1 MHMKNENVFKFW
13 VLNFIPR
20 VKKFLLENIHR
31 FTQFKSTIKRKE
43 FEPNLKKRTN
53 FDRNK
58 KCNIQSRQKIYYLTH
73 N

>member
-1 MHMKNENVFKFW
+1 MTLITGMHMKNENVFKFW

-43 FEPNLKKRTN
+43 FEPNLKKK
-53 FDRNK
+53 DK
-58 KCNIQSRQKIYYLTH
+58 L
-73 N
+73 